1 MKFNILYL
9 SISLSIL
16 FSMTA
21 CKSPE
26 EQLKAADDGARNII
40 SEKSDFVTRFDKED
54 VDIVLRNLEEI
65 AEMDKQA
72 IIDEREDAGVLHLSV
87 DDALR
92 LAIANNHSY
101 KRNQEDLYLACLSL
115 SDERHRFDFL
125 FDDVT
130 EATMRRDVNR
140 EQVGAASN
148 RLSVSKLLSAGGTVT
163 AGILNGISEFYTG
176 DSRRTINS
184 LLSFNLV
191 QPLMRGYGSEI
202 VKEQLTQTERNVIY
216 EMRSFSRFQVN
227 FSLELIERYYNLLG
241 TQDQVKNEY
250 NNYER
255 LVVSRIRAENLAVD
269 RRPEFEVDQTR
280 QDELQARN
288 RYILAVDRYRS
299 ELEDFKLF
307 VGITPNYRITLDEGS
322 LEKLRNQKYGIL
334 ELDEETAYKTALLN
348 RMDFL
353 NELDQFDDSRR
364 KINVAVNDLG
374 ADFDFL
380 ADFSLGNANDDN
392 IAKFNFK
399 DWQGGVGVRIDWPLD
414 RLNERN
420 QLRSQVISF
429 ERQLRSLESAVDNI
443 RTDLKDRIRSL
454 EASRKT
460 IDIQKIAIELAE
472 RRVESANI
480 LLEAGRATTRDL
492 LEAQSAFVTA
502 KNNYTT
508 SLISYY
514 LSRLDLMQ
522 DMGVLDLEQGE
533 LKEGMELAFVKAPE
547 IEELI
552 TPNQVFLD

>member
-1 MKFNILYL
+1 
-9 SISLSIL
+9 
-16 FSMTA
+16 MTA

>member
-1 MKFNILYL
+1 
-9 SISLSIL
+9 
-16 FSMTA
+16 MTA

-54 VDIVLRNLEEI
+54 VDIVLRNLEVI